1 MDSGPGASG
10 WSGRRGSGVADKGRV
25 KVLVSPIHGRGVF
38 ALRRLRAG
46 GHIATF
52 EGRPTQRD
60 GIHVLWIFEDDD
72 EDREIGIEGRNEL
85 RFLNHSVNPNAEFLG
100 LELYAKRNIQPG
112 HEVTIHYGEAWED
125 VD

>member
-1 MDSGPGASG
+1 MTDQE
-10 WSGRRGSGVADKGRV
+10 RV
-25 KVLVSPIHGRGVF
+25 EVRVSPIHGRGVF

-100 LELYAKRNIQPG
+100 LELHATRNIQPG
-112 HEVTIHYGEAWED
+112 YEVTIHYGEAWED
-125 VD
+125 AD

>member
-1 MDSGPGASG
+1 MKTAPGRSCRKG
-10 WSGRRGSGVADKGRV
+10 NKVADQERV
-25 KVLVSPIHGRGVF
+25 EVRVSPIHGRGVF

-60 GIHVLWIFEDDD
+60 GIHVLWISEDDD
-72 EDREIGIEGRNEL
+72 GDREIGIEGRNEL
-85 RFLNHSVNPNAEFLG
+85 RYLNHSVNPNAEFLG
-100 LELYAKRNIQPG
+100 LELYATRNIQPG

>member
-1 MDSGPGASG
+1 
-10 WSGRRGSGVADKGRV
+10 VADQERV
-25 KVLVSPIHGRGVF
+25 EVRVSPIHGRGVF

-60 GIHVLWIFEDDD
+60 GIHVLWISEDDD
-72 EDREIGIEGRNEL
+72 GDREIGIEGRNEL
-85 RFLNHSVNPNAEFLG
+85 RYLNHSVNPNAEFLG
-100 LELYAKRNIQPG
+100 LELYATRNIQPG